1 MRTLIGFAGLTGLAG
16 FYAIDK
22 HVSWGTFGAVLAMVI
37 LVLVFASLLLN
48 GYVNTIDSIAIAL
61 TRHARYIQR
70 MHENGRRKINQQW
83 AELE

>member
-22 HVSWGTFGAVLAMVI
+22 QVTWGTFGAVLALVI
-37 LVLVFASLLLN
+37 LVLVLASLLLN

-70 MHENGRRKINQQW
+70 MHESGRRKINQQW